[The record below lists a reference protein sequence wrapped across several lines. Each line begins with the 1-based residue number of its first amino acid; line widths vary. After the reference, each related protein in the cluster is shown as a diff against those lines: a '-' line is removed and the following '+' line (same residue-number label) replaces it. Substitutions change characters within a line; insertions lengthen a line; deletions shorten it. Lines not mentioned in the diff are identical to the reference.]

1 MMEED
6 VAARRSG
13 TKQACRGSHSGKR
26 ERMEGLNGERRK
38 DIKLE
43 GS

>member
-1 MMEED
+1 M
-6 VAARRSG
+6 AARRSG